1 MPSLPQL
8 IDKLKPSVVRITTED
23 GGAGSGFI
31 VHKDG
36 YVVTNAHVV
45 EGSEHPRIILSSGR
59 SFRGDVDVAFSD
71 ADLAL
76 IKIVNHPNLTVA
88 PLGDSDQIK
97 DGTEVF
103 TLGFPLGHAL
113 SGDATAT
120 KGIVSARRQKE
131 GVENIQIDAAI
142 NPGNSGGPL
151 FDMMGKVVGVNTS
164 VRRRSSGGLSV
175 DGIGF
180 SIASNEVIE
189 RLRARLPD
197 IFIPDPPEPAPDIM
211 NKVMPVTPRMDFSG
225 NLGVAPPNSDK
236 KTDDNP
242 QPPSPRR
249 EFGQQRLL

>member
-8 IDKLKPSVVRITTED
+8 IDKLKPSVVRISTQ
-23 GGAGSGFI
+23 GGAGSGFV

-45 EGSEHPRIILSSGR
+45 DESESARIELPSGQ
-59 SFRGDVDVAFSD
+59 SFRGDVDVAFND

-76 IKIVNHPNLTVA
+76 IKIVEPTVLSVV
-88 PLGDSDQIK
+88 PLGDSSQIK

-103 TLGFPLGHAL
+103 ALGFPLGHAL
-113 SGDATAT
+113 PTTT
-120 KGIVSARRQKE
+120 KGIVSARGLIK
-131 GVENIQIDAAI
+131 GVENFQIDAAI

-164 VRRRSSGGLSV
+164 VRRHASDGRIV
-175 DGIGF
+175 DGMGF
-180 SIASNEVIE
+180 SITSNEVIE
-189 RLRARLPD
+189 RLRSRLPD

-211 NKVMPVTPRMDFSG
+211 KKVMPVTPRMDFSG
-225 NLGVAPPNSDK
+225 NLGVTPPKSDK

-242 QPPSPRR
+242 QPRSPRR
-249 EFGQQRLL
+249 KFGQQRFDF